1 MSLAVI
7 SGFAAAPAVPLL
19 YRLARDKTGWIVA
32 LLPLSLFI
40 YFASLLGRIVDGQ
53 VVTAAVEWVP
63 SLDVNLTFRTD
74 GLSLVFALIITGIG
88 TLVFLYGGAYLHG
101 HAFTGRFYTA
111 ITLFMASMLGVV
123 MADNIILLF
132 VFWELTS
139 FTSYVLIGFYNEREA
154 ARDAARQALIVTS
167 AGGLFMLAG
176 LILLSLSAGTWE
188 ISGMLAHASAIQ
200 ADARCV
206 PALVLILLGAFTK
219 SAQFPFHFWLPGAME
234 APAPVSAYL
243 HSATMVNAG
252 IYLMARL
259 HPALGSTDEW
269 HVLVTAAG
277 AATMLVGGYLA
288 WQKTDLKQILA
299 YSTVSALGIM
309 TFLLGLGTEETITAA
324 LMFLLV
330 HALYKGALF
339 MVAGSVDHGTG
350 SREIDELGGLRR
362 AMPMTAAA
370 AALAALSMAGLPPL
384 LGFTAKELIY
394 DGTLHLHDTGAW
406 IALMTAIAL
415 LGNLFNVTAAGLA
428 AIRPFWGK
436 VKSPHTPHD
445 VSATMWA
452 APLILGGLS
461 LALGVALT
469 AYEPV
474 LERMVEAVHGEP
486 VHLHL
491 ALWHGFST
499 MLALSGMTI
508 LGGLALYVAAPW
520 LRGAVAPAGRA
531 VEVIAPSRLYA
542 EAIHRTVDAATA
554 GSRIILTAYLRQYIR
569 VIMITLV
576 LLLGYVFATQIEFDN
591 LLHSSGVR
599 LYELVIAGVIIA
611 AALTVTQLN
620 KRLTAA
626 ATLGVVGYGV
636 TLIYILYGAPDL
648 AMTQFAI
655 ETLTVILFVVVI
667 YRLPKLKQLSSTTA
681 RRMDAV
687 LAIVVGATMTLLT
700 LVVTSVPM
708 QSRLSPYFAEMSY
721 LAAHGHNVV
730 NVILVDFR
738 GFDTMGEITVLSVA
752 AIGVFALLRLNLNKP
767 RPGDNRA
774 PERVEQEERGR

>member
-19 YRLARDKTGWIVA
+19 YRLAREKTGWIVA
-32 LLPLSLFI
+32 LLPLSLFV

-53 VVTAAVEWVP
+53 IVTAAVEWVP

-188 ISGMLAHASAIQ
+188 ISEIVARGAAIQ
-200 ADARCV
+200 ADDRYVA
-206 PALVLILLGAFTK
+206 ALILILLGAFTK

-259 HPALGSTDEW
+259 HPALGGTDEW

-277 AATMLVGGYLA
+277 AATMLLGGYLA

-309 TFLLGLGTEETITAA
+309 TFLLGLGTEETLTAA
-324 LMFLLV
+324 MLFLLV

-339 MVAGSVDHGTG
+339 MVAGSVDHATGT
-350 SREIDELGGLRR
+350 REIGELGGLRR
-362 AMPMTAAA
+362 AMPMTALA

-384 LGFTAKELIY
+384 LGFVAKELIY
-394 DGTLHLHDTGAW
+394 EGTLHLHDTSAW
-406 IALMTAIAL
+406 IALITLLAV

-491 ALWHGFST
+491 ALWHGWTT
-499 MLALSGMTI
+499 MLALSGVTFA
-508 LGGLALYVAAPW
+508 GGLALYLAAPR
-520 LRGAVAPAGRA
+520 LSRPAVSLGRA
-531 VEVIAPSRLYA
+531 LDPVAPSRLYA
-542 EAIHRTVDAATA
+542 DLIHGTVDAATA

-576 LLLGYVFATQIEFDN
+576 AALGYVFATRIEFDN

-599 LYELVIAGVIIA
+599 VYEVVIAGVIIA

-620 KRLTAA
+620 KRLSAA
-626 ATLGVVGYGV
+626 AALGVVGYGV

-687 LAIVVGATMTLLT
+687 LAVVVGVTMTLLT

-708 QSRLSPYFAEMSY
+708 RSQLSPFFAEMSY
-721 LAAHGHNVV
+721 IAAHGHNVV

-752 AIGVFALLRLNLNKP
+752 AIGVFALLRLNLDKP
-767 RPGDNRA
+767 KPGEQRA
-774 PERVEQEERGR
+774 PERREPEERGR

>member
-19 YRLARDKTGWIVA
+19 YRLTREKTGWIVA
-32 LLPLSLFI
+32 LLPLTLFI

-88 TLVFLYGGAYLHG
+88 TLVFLYAGAYLRG
-101 HAFTGRFYTA
+101 HADTGRFYTV
-111 ITLFMASMLGVV
+111 ITLFMASMLGLV
-123 MADNIILLF
+123 MADNIMLLF
-132 VFWELTS
+132 IFWELTS
-139 FTSYVLIGFYNEREA
+139 FTSYVLIGFHNDRAA
-154 ARDAARQALIVTS
+154 AREAARQALIVTS

-176 LILLSLSAGTWE
+176 LILLALAAGTWE
-188 ISGMLAHASAIQ
+188 ISAMIPLGSAIRTS
-200 ADARCV
+200 DLYV

-234 APAPVSAYL
+234 APTPVSAYL

-252 IYLMARL
+252 IYLLARL
-259 HPALGSTDEW
+259 HPALGGTDEW
-269 HVLVTAAG
+269 HGLVTAAG
-277 AATMLVGGYLA
+277 AVTMLIGGYLA

-324 LMFLLV
+324 LAFLLV

-339 MVAGSVDHGTG
+339 MVAGSVDHATGT
-350 SREIDELGGLRR
+350 REITALGGLRR
-362 AMPMTAAA
+362 VMPVTAAA

-384 LGFTAKELIY
+384 LGFTAKELVY
-394 DGTLHLHDTGAW
+394 DGTLHLPDADGW
-406 IALMTAIAL
+406 IGLLTAAALV
-415 LGNLFNVTAAGLA
+415 GNLFNVTAAGLA

-436 VKSPHTPHD
+436 TRAPHVPHD
-445 VSATMWA
+445 VPAMMWG
-452 APLILGGLS
+452 APLVLGALS
-461 LALGVALT
+461 LALGVALS

-474 LERMVEAVHGEP
+474 LGRMVEAAYGEP
-486 VHLHL
+486 VELHL
-491 ALWHGFST
+491 ALWHGFTST
-499 MLALSGMTI
+499 LAVSLATVV
-508 LGGLALYVAAPW
+508 GGLALYAAAPRLSRVAAP
-520 LRGAVAPAGRA
+520 LGRA
-531 VEVIAPSRLYA
+531 LEAVAPSRLYA
-542 EAIHRTVDAATA
+542 ASIDRTLDAASA

-576 LLLGYVFATQIEFDN
+576 AALGYVFATRIEFDN

-599 LYELVIAGVIIA
+599 LYELVIAGVIVA

-620 KRLTAA
+620 KRLSAA
-626 ATLGVVGYGV
+626 AALGVVGYGV

-667 YRLPKLKQLSSTTA
+667 YRLPKLKQLSSTRT

-687 LAIVVGATMTLLT
+687 LAVVVGVTMTLLT
-700 LVVTSVPM
+700 LVVLTVPM
-708 QSRLSPYFAEMSY
+708 RSRLSPFFAEMSY

-752 AIGVFALLRLNLNKP
+752 AIGVFALLRLNLNPPKP
-767 RPGDNRA
+767 DENRA
-774 PERVEQEERGR
+774 PGPAEPEERGR